1 MFEAVEA
8 PSGGCPAP
16 ALTESMSN
24 LQESPGVNSLVGLL
38 LEVSAK
44 GDLPEIGAIGS
55 SLMNFGISRW
65 SVEMDEAMTKREE
78 LNAKLAETERLLELT
93 TERRQQAIADG
104 NREISGKI
112 HQAELEW
119 KRRIEE
125 LKKELAMLP
134 D

>member
-1 MFEAVEA
+1 
-8 PSGGCPAP
+8 
-16 ALTESMSN
+16 
-24 LQESPGVNSLVGLL
+24 
-38 LEVSAK
+38 
-44 GDLPEIGAIGS
+44 
-55 SLMNFGISRW
+55 
-65 SVEMDEAMTKREE
+65 MDEARTKRDE
-78 LNAKLAETERLLELT
+78 LTARLAETERLLELT

-125 LKKELAMLP
+125 LKKELAELL